1 MKRLLAPG
9 CALMLYK
16 PHLAEKLHAF
26 LNKRDRRV
34 AMHLTCCRHVPPLPS
49 GAEVINVCPGCDRRY
64 RENYKDSST
73 VSFWELIAKNSS
85 FPFPDYSGCK
95 MTIIDAC
102 PTRDQTRVHDAV
114 REVIRRMNIRLV
126 EPRQT
131 RTRSTC
137 CGDSFWGTIP
147 TKRVV
152 TLMKKRASEM
162 PAEDVIVY
170 CISCTK
176 AMFIGGKRPRYLL
189 DLLFQEETVPKTY
202 EPDQWHKE
210 LDEHVNSHT

>member
-1 MKRLLAPG
+1 
-9 CALMLYK
+9 
-16 PHLAEKLHAF
+16 
-26 LNKRDRRV
+26 
-34 AMHLTCCRHVPPLPS
+34 
-49 GAEVINVCPGCDRRY
+49 
-64 RENYKDSST
+64 
-73 VSFWELIAKNSS
+73 
-85 FPFPDYSGCK
+85 

-126 EPRQT
+126 EPRHT

-147 TKRVV
+147 TERVV
-152 TLMKKRASEM
+152 ALMKKKASEM

-189 DLLFQEETVPKTY
+189 DLLFEEETFPGTY
-202 EPDQWHKE
+202 EPDEWHKE
-210 LDEHVNSHT
+210 LDDYVNSHA